1 MVHGFRLSLSQDY
14 FCNVLVYLFTNQ
26 HINLFKSTIME
37 EQKLTIGKFAVNYG
51 VILGAIMILIA
62 VIMYVTGM
70 ALEGKQWPQYLY
82 YLIFPGTIIYAINQ
96 YKTKNANTLSLGE
109 GIKIGVLIGVISA
122 IVYIIYTLIFN
133 YIIDTEFL
141 GQALE
146 MAKDKMLE
154 DNPDMTEE
162 MANQGLKFIEMF
174 TNPFVSSAFWI
185 ALSAFFG
192 LLYGLIGGLV
202 MKNA

>member
-1 MVHGFRLSLSQDY
+1 
-14 FCNVLVYLFTNQ
+14 
-26 HINLFKSTIME
+26 ME
-37 EQKLTIGKFAVNYG
+37 EQKITIGKFAVNYG
-51 VILGAIMILIA
+51 VILGAVMILIA
-62 VIMYVTGM
+62 VVMYVTGM

-82 YLIFPGTIIYAINQ
+82 YLIFPTTIIYAINQ
-96 YKTKNANTLSLGE
+96 YKTKNANMLSLGE

-122 IVYIIYTLIFN
+122 ILYIVYTLIFN
-133 YIIDTEFL
+133 YIIDPEFM
-141 GQALE
+141 GQVLE

-154 DNPDMTEE
+154 ENPDMTEE

>member
-1 MVHGFRLSLSQDY
+1 
-14 FCNVLVYLFTNQ
+14 
-26 HINLFKSTIME
+26 ME

-82 YLIFPGTIIYAINQ
+82 YIIFPATIIYAINQ
-96 YKTKNANTLSLGE
+96 FKIKNANMLSLGE

-122 IVYIIYTLIFN
+122 ILYIVYTLIFN
-133 YIIDTEFL
+133 YIIDPEFM
-141 GQALE
+141 GQVLE

-154 DNPDMTEE
+154 ENPDMTEE